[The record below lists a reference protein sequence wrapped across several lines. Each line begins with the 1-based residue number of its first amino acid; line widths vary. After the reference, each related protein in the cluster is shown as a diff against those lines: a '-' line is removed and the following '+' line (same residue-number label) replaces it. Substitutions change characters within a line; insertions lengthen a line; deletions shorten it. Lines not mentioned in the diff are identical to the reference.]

1 MTKEQGRLFNAMR
14 TYIDY
19 WERLPDKSVREK
31 LVEGFAFSMLVIID
45 GECGYAGPYSMRP
58 VDENNELGDDIS
70 GNLHDLFFQ
79 SQTRR

>member
-1 MTKEQGRLFNAMR
+1 MTKEQERLFNAMR

-19 WERLPDKSVREK
+19 WEIQPNKSVREK
-31 LVEGFAFSMLVIID
+31 LEGFAFCVLVIID

-58 VDENNELGDDIS
+58 VDENNELGEDIS

-79 SQTRR
+79 GQARR